1 MQPVTTD
8 TVIARIRAWMLA
20 NDYSVNAFAQIAGVS
35 EGTIRDIH
43 DDAWRPS
50 LATMR
55 KLEAVIPAGWQPG
68 DDLPPIEARPEG
80 VLRPA
85 QDEDAA

>member
-8 TVIARIRAWMLA
+8 TVIARIRSWMKA
-20 NDYSVNAFAQIAGVS
+20 NEFSVNAFAMVAGVS

-55 KLEAVIPAGWQPG
+55 KLEAVIPPGWQPG
-68 DDLPPIEARPEG
+68 DDVPSA
-80 VLRPA
+80 
-85 QDEDAA
+85 EDAA